1 MSSIAPDLGDAVR
14 PDGTLKDASEII
26 WSYDADDSIPFPLD
40 SLFGTRPASSCGP
53 APAMMV
59 AGARWTTHTHRP
71 SQRALEVAEA
81 ASSSSASAHPGSKRK
96 APSDPIPDRR
106 VTRKIIYDLDEEVAD
121 PSDGGATTEPAE
133 DDYESIKA
141 MADADNLVRSSPS
154 LLNCV
159 LTYF

>member
-1 MSSIAPDLGDAVR
+1 
-14 PDGTLKDASEII
+14 
-26 WSYDADDSIPFPLD
+26 
-40 SLFGTRPASSCGP
+40 
-53 APAMMV
+53 MMV
-59 AGARWTTHTHRP
+59 AGARQTTRTHRP
-71 SQRALEVAEA
+71 SQRALEAAEA
-81 ASSSSASAHPGSKRK
+81 ASSSSASAHLGSKRK
-96 APSDPIPDRR
+96 APSDPIPDCR
-106 VTRKIIYDLDEEVAD
+106 VTRKIIYDLDDEVAD

>member
-1 MSSIAPDLGDAVR
+1 MSSIAPDLGDAVH
-14 PDGTLKDASEII
+14 PDGTLKDTSEII

-59 AGARWTTHTHRP
+59 AGACRTTRTHHP
-71 SQRALEVAEA
+71 SQRALKVAEA
-81 ASSSSASAHPGSKRK
+81 ASSSSASAHPGSKCK

-106 VTRKIIYDLDEEVAD
+106 VMCKIVYNLDNEVAD

-141 MADADNLVRSSPS
+141 MADANNLVRSSPS